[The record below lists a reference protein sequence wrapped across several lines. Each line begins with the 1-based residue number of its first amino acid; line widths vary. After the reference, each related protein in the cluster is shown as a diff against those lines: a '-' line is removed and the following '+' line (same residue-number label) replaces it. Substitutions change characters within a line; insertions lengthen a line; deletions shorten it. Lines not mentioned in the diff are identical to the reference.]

1 MHFRDKI
8 RGNEINHEKGES
20 IMKRKEILKTFT
32 AISLLTIAAGGAG
45 PATAGELEREI
56 RQEGR
61 QEIRQEG
68 RQEIRQE
75 RRQDEVGDEI
85 RQEGRQ
91 ELRQEGRQERRQLD
105 RRL

>member
-1 MHFRDKI
+1 MKGREYL
-8 RGNEINHEKGES
+8 RG
-20 IMKRKEILKTFT
+20 FA
-32 AISLLTIAAGGAG
+32 AIALVTIAVSGSG
-45 PATAGELEREI
+45 PAAAGDLEHEI
-56 RQEGR
+56 REERVQDEVGD
-61 QEIRQEG
+61 EIRQEG

-91 ELRQEGRQERRQLD
+91 EIRQERRQLD

>member
-8 RGNEINHEKGES
+8 QGNEINHEKGES

-32 AISLLTIAAGGAG
+32 AISLLTIAASGAG
-45 PATAGELEREI
+45 PATAGELEA
-56 RQEGR
+56 
-61 QEIRQEG
+61 EIRQEG

-75 RRQDEVGDEI
+75 RLQDEVGDEI